1 MNNKFALVATAAI
14 GVGAALAFAM
24 PASAGVNLQ
33 SESPG
38 VGVLDLGKRARL
50 DANGAV
56 VFAPVTVACA
66 PGTTAYLTVKV
77 TQAIG
82 DSIASGQKSRS
93 VSPCNGQKKK
103 VELSITP
110 TQRPF
115 RTGVAYGEAE
125 LSVCNYY
132 TCTTLYD
139 EHLVTITR

>member
-1 MNNKFALVATAAI
+1 MNKKFALVATTAI

-66 PGTTAYLTVKV
+66 PGTYAYLTVKV
-77 TQAIG
+77 TQANG
-82 DSIASGQKSRS
+82 DSIAQGEKTRQVK
-93 VSPCNGQKKK
+93 PCDGRKKK

-110 TQRPF
+110 VQRPF
-115 RTGVAYGEAE
+115 RTGVAYGEAD
-125 LSVCNYY
+125 LNVCGSFG
-132 TCTTLYD
+132 CTTLYD
-139 EHLVTITR
+139 EHLITITR